1 MADRVVILR
10 MLAWEDLF
18 ELEQTYRE
26 YLRARYGVGDN
37 GSLNEF
43 ISRRDGKL
51 MFANVDLEALV
62 AEHGAP
68 LEIAYCPLITE
79 QINRMQEVAE
89 QALRDTQYD
98 ARFVYAYATKANF
111 SEEVVRTALNA
122 GAHYETSSVA
132 DARIALDLWRRGV
145 VPAEQYIF
153 CNGSKEDDYIAAV
166 LRLRLAG
173 NANVV
178 SVLDDLDEWA
188 AYRASPVPMQIGVR
202 AREYAKCSGGDR
214 FGLLPAEI
222 DDVVAT
228 LDGTAHQLV
237 LYHAMVGSQLEDQD
251 AWLSKLAGAVEAYCL
266 LRRRVP
272 TLHMFNFG
280 GGMPTSAYNLGF
292 RFDYAEFMRK
302 LFATIAATCARFDV
316 PVPDVVGEFGRY
328 TVASH
333 SMYLIEVGK
342 VKQGRNGEAPWY
354 LLNGSLMVSAPDTLI
369 VDDQQFIVLPLTDW
383 EQEAQEVRL
392 GGRRT
397 CDSDDQYPRPGQAPL
412 LLPKSDGGLIIA
424 VFGVGAYQSMLAG
437 KGGAHHCLNPEMKR
451 VIIEQDGEQ
460 LVTRVVQEQSLSQ
473 IMTALGYTTETERA
487 RIRRTP
493 APRVRRP
500 DVWRSTVRVTP
511 QRRTPNAPWILSS

>member
-1 MADRVVILR
+1 MAFCVVLR
-10 MLAWEDLF
+10 FFAWEDLF
-18 ELEQTYRE
+18 ELEQTYRD

-37 GSLNEF
+37 GSLNDF

-68 LEIAYCPLITE
+68 LEVAYCPLITE
-79 QINRMQEVAE
+79 QIDRMQEAAGRARAE
-89 QALRDTQYD
+89 AAY
-98 ARFVYAYATKANF
+98 AGAFIYAYATKANF
-111 SEEVVRTALNA
+111 SEEVVRTALKA

-132 DARIALDLWRRGV
+132 DARIAMDLWRRGI
-145 VPAEQYIF
+145 VPAERYIF
-153 CNGSKEDDYIAAV
+153 CNGSKEADYIAAV
-166 LRLRLAG
+166 LKLRVSG
-173 NANVV
+173 NASVV
-178 SVLDDLDEWA
+178 PVLDDLDEWG
-188 AYRASPVPMQIGVR
+188 AYQACPAGLQLGVR

-214 FGLLPAEI
+214 FGLLPDEI
-222 DDVVAT
+222 DEVVAS
-228 LDGTAHQLV
+228 LSGTPHQLV

-251 AWLSKLAGAVEAYCL
+251 AWLAKLEGAVEAYCL
-266 LRRRVP
+266 LRRQVP
-272 TLHMFNFG
+272 TLRMFNFG
-280 GGMPTSAYNLGF
+280 GGMPTSAYDLGF
-292 RFDYAEFMRK
+292 EFDYAGFLEQ
-302 LFATIAATCARFDV
+302 LFARIAATCARYGV

-333 SMYLIEVGK
+333 SMYLFDVGK

-383 EQEAQEVRL
+383 DQQAQEVRL

-397 CDSDDQYPRPGQAPL
+397 CDSDDQYPRPGQEPL

-424 VFGVGAYQSMLAG
+424 VFGVGAYQAMLGG

-451 VIIEQDGEQ
+451 VIIEQEGDQ
-460 LVTRVVQEQSLSQ
+460 LVTRVVEEQSLSQ
-473 IMTALGYTTETERA
+473 IMTALGYGTETQPARTRRA
-487 RIRRTP
+487 P

-500 DVWRSTVRVTP
+500 DIWRTTVRMVNL
-511 QRRTPNAPWILSS
+511 RRAPSSGWITSN

>member
-1 MADRVVILR
+1 MAERVVFKEL
-10 MLAWEDLF
+10 LAWEDLF

-26 YLRARYGVGDN
+26 YLRGRYGVGDN

-62 AEHGAP
+62 AKHGAP

-79 QINRMQEVAE
+79 QIDRMHEAAE

-98 ARFVYAYATKANF
+98 ACFVYAYATKANF
-111 SEEVVRTALNA
+111 SEEVVRTAVKA

-132 DARIALDLWRRGV
+132 DVRIAMDLWRRGI
-145 VPAEQYIF
+145 VPADRYVF
-153 CNGSKEDDYIAAV
+153 CNGSKEDDYVSAV

-178 SVLDDLDEWA
+178 PVLDDLDEWD
-188 AYRASPVPMQIGVR
+188 AYRASPVAMQIGVR

-214 FGLLPAEI
+214 FGLLPDEI
-222 DDVVAT
+222 DEVVAT
-228 LDGTAHQLV
+228 VAGTPHQLV
-237 LYHAMVGSQLEDQD
+237 LYHAMVGSQLEDQA
-251 AWLSKLAGAVEAYCL
+251 AWLTKLEGAVEAYCL
-266 LRRRVP
+266 LRRSVP
-272 TLHMFNFG
+272 TLQMFSFG
-280 GGMPTSAYNLGF
+280 GGMPTSAYDLGF
-292 RFDYAEFMRK
+292 KFDYVGFMRQ
-302 LFATIAATCARFDV
+302 LFATIAATCARFGV

-333 SMYLIEVGK
+333 SMYVMEVGK
-342 VKQGRNGEAPWY
+342 VKRGRNGDAPWY

-369 VDDQQFIVLPLTDW
+369 VDDQQFIVLPLTGWD
-383 EQEAQEVRL
+383 QEAQEVRL

-397 CDSDDQYPRPGQAPL
+397 CDSDDQYPQPHQEPL

-424 VFGVGAYQSMLAG
+424 VFGIGAYQSMLSG

-451 VIIEQDGEQ
+451 IIIEQEGDQ
-460 LVTRVVQEQSLSQ
+460 LVTRVIEEQSLSQ
-473 IMTALGYTTETERA
+473 IMTALGYNTETQPARVRRA
-487 RIRRTP
+487 P
-493 APRVRRP
+493 APRVRRY
-500 DVWRSTVRVTP
+500 DVWRTTVRATP
-511 QRRTPNAPWILSS
+511 QRRTPNTPWMLSN